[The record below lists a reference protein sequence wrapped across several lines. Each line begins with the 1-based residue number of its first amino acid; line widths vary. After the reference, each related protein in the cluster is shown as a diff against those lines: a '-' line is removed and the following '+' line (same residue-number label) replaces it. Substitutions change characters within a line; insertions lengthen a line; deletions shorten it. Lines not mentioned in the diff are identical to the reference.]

1 MAAALLVVTVSEE
14 EHGLSG
20 PTSCGVCDSNEIS
33 CNIFTVYF
41 FMCVFS
47 SGFLFVNEGNPCPVP
62 LVK

>member
-33 CNIFTVYF
+33 CNIFTVHF
-41 FMCVFS
+41 FTCVFS
-47 SGFLFVNEGNPCPVP
+47 SGFFVCE
-62 LVK
+62 